1 MKFQISVLVCS
12 TVLLSGCRVYS
23 NYERPERIQ
32 TEGLYRDA
40 VTGETLAATDTTSLG
55 NMPWQQVFV
64 EPQLQSLISKALE
77 NNADLRTADL
87 AIEQVKAGL
96 RVSRLAYLPSLA
108 LGPNGAISSYDGG
121 KATKTYSLPVQ
132 ASWQIGALGSLRNAK
147 KQAEMTLLQTK
158 AARQAAQTSIIA
170 AVANLYYTLQ
180 MLDEQLRTSEETCV
194 LWDKNVI
201 AMEAMWK
208 VGGLTNSAAVAQAK
222 ANLLQL
228 RGNVAT
234 IKESIASAENA
245 LCVLLHEPPHAI
257 ERGAFRG
264 SSLPTTLSV
273 GVPLQLLS
281 GRPDVRQAEYNLA
294 AAFYATN
301 EARANFYPSLTI
313 SGSAGWTNSA
323 GGYVVNPAKVLASA
337 MASLTMPLF
346 ANGQLTANLKIKK
359 ANQEAA
365 CLAFEKQLL
374 TAGQEVSDALSAY
387 QTANEREELAQQQV
401 EQLQVAVESTN
412 ALFTHG
418 NSTSYIETLT
428 AQQTLLSAQLSLIS
442 NRFDKVQAVVSLYQ
456 ALGGGRE

>member
-64 EPQLQSLISKALE
+64 EPQLQSLINKALE

-257 ERGAFRG
+257 ERGAFQG
-264 SSLPTTLSV
+264 SSLPATLSV

>member
-1 MKFQISVLVCS
+1 M
-12 TVLLSGCRVYS
+12 YS

-64 EPQLQSLISKALE
+64 EPQLQSLINKALE

-264 SSLPTTLSV
+264 SSLPATLSV

-401 EQLQVAVESTN
+401 EQLQVAVASTN

>member
-456 ALGGGRE
+456 ALGGGRD

>member
-257 ERGAFRG
+257 ERGTFRG
-264 SSLPTTLSV
+264 SSLPATLSV

-294 AAFYATN
+294 TAFYATN

>member
-1 MKFQISVLVCS
+1 M
-12 TVLLSGCRVYS
+12 YS

-40 VTGETLAATDTTSLG
+40 VTGETLASTDTTSLG

>member
-264 SSLPTTLSV
+264 SSLPATLSV

-456 ALGGGRE
+456 ALGGGRD

>member
-257 ERGAFRG
+257 ERGTFRG
-264 SSLPTTLSV
+264 SSLPATLSV

-346 ANGQLTANLKIKK
+346 ANGQLTANLKIKI

>member
-55 NMPWQQVFV
+55 NMPWQQIFT
-64 EPQLQSLISKALE
+64 EPQLQTLINKALE

-132 ASWQIGALGSLRNAK
+132 ASWQIGALGSLRNTK

-264 SSLPTTLSV
+264 SSLPATLSV

-412 ALFTHG
+412 SLFTHG
-418 NSTSYIETLT
+418 NTTSYIETLT
-428 AQQTLLSAQLSLIS
+428 AQQSLLSAQLSLIS

>member
-1 MKFQISVLVCS
+1 
-12 TVLLSGCRVYS
+12 
-23 NYERPERIQ
+23 
-32 TEGLYRDA
+32 
-40 VTGETLAATDTTSLG
+40 
-55 NMPWQQVFV
+55 
-64 EPQLQSLISKALE
+64 
-77 NNADLRTADL
+77 
-87 AIEQVKAGL
+87 
-96 RVSRLAYLPSLA
+96 
-108 LGPNGAISSYDGG
+108 
-121 KATKTYSLPVQ
+121 
-132 ASWQIGALGSLRNAK
+132 
-147 KQAEMTLLQTK
+147 
-158 AARQAAQTSIIA
+158 
-170 AVANLYYTLQ
+170 

-264 SSLPTTLSV
+264 SSLPATLSV

>member
-245 LCVLLHEPPHAI
+245 LCVLLHQPPHAI
-257 ERGAFRG
+257 ERGTFRG
-264 SSLPTTLSV
+264 SSLPATLSV

>member
-147 KQAEMTLLQTK
+147 KQAEMTLQQTK
-158 AARQAAQTSIIA
+158 AARQAAQTSIIS

-194 LWDKNVI
+194 LWDKNVN

-264 SSLPTTLSV
+264 SSLPATLSV

>member
-257 ERGAFRG
+257 ERDAFRG
-264 SSLPTTLSV
+264 SSLPATLSV

>member
-64 EPQLQSLISKALE
+64 EPQLQSLINKALE

-264 SSLPTTLSV
+264 SSLPATLSV

-346 ANGQLTANLKIKK
+346 ANGQWTANLKIKK

>member
-1 MKFQISVLVCS
+1 M
-12 TVLLSGCRVYS
+12 YS

-121 KATKTYSLPVQ
+121 KATKTYSLPIQ

-264 SSLPTTLSV
+264 SSLPATLSV

-294 AAFYATN
+294 TAFYATN

>member
-1 MKFQISVLVCS
+1 M
-12 TVLLSGCRVYS
+12 YS

-264 SSLPTTLSV
+264 SSLPATLSV

-456 ALGGGRE
+456 ALGGGRD

>member
-64 EPQLQSLISKALE
+64 EPQLQSLINKALE

-264 SSLPTTLSV
+264 SSLPATLSV

>member
-1 MKFQISVLVCS
+1 M
-12 TVLLSGCRVYS
+12 YS

-257 ERGAFRG
+257 ERGTFRG
-264 SSLPTTLSV
+264 SSLPATLSV

-294 AAFYATN
+294 TAFYATN

>member
-147 KQAEMTLLQTK
+147 KQAEMTLQQTK

-264 SSLPTTLSV
+264 SSLPATLSV

>member
-108 LGPNGAISSYDGG
+108 LGPNGAISSYDGV

-264 SSLPTTLSV
+264 SSLPATLSV

>member
-1 MKFQISVLVCS
+1 M
-12 TVLLSGCRVYS
+12 YS

-257 ERGAFRG
+257 GRGAFRG
-264 SSLPTTLSV
+264 SSLPATLSV

-346 ANGQLTANLKIKK
+346 ANGQLTANLKIKT

-456 ALGGGRE
+456 ALGGGRD

>member
-121 KATKTYSLPVQ
+121 KATKTYSLPIQ

-264 SSLPTTLSV
+264 SSLPATLSV

-294 AAFYATN
+294 TAFYATN

>member
-147 KQAEMTLLQTK
+147 KQAEMTLQQTK

-194 LWDKNVI
+194 LWDKNVN

>member
-77 NNADLRTADL
+77 DTADLRSADL

-234 IKESIASAENA
+234 IKESTASAENA
-245 LCVLLHEPPHAI
+245 LCVLLHVPPHAI

-264 SSLPTTLSV
+264 SRLPTTLSV

>member
-1 MKFQISVLVCS
+1 M
-12 TVLLSGCRVYS
+12 YS

-40 VTGETLAATDTTSLG
+40 VTGETLAATDTSSSG
-55 NMPWQQVFV
+55 NMPWPQVFV
-64 EPQLQSLISKALE
+64 EPQLQSPIRKALE

-257 ERGAFRG
+257 ERGAFQG
-264 SSLPTTLSV
+264 SSLPATLSV

>member
-1 MKFQISVLVCS
+1 M
-12 TVLLSGCRVYS
+12 YS

-201 AMEAMWK
+201 VMEAMWK

-264 SSLPTTLSV
+264 SSLPATLSV

>member
-264 SSLPTTLSV
+264 SSLPATLSV

-456 ALGGGRE
+456 SLGGGRE

>member
-1 MKFQISVLVCS
+1 M
-12 TVLLSGCRVYS
+12 YS

-64 EPQLQSLISKALE
+64 ELQLQILISKALE

-264 SSLPTTLSV
+264 SSLPATLSV

>member
-442 NRFDKVQAVVSLYQ
+442 NRFDKVQAVVSLY
-456 ALGGGRE
+456 

>member
-108 LGPNGAISSYDGG
+108 LGRNGAISSYDGG

-264 SSLPTTLSV
+264 SSLPATLSV

>member
-264 SSLPTTLSV
+264 SSLPATLSV

-365 CLAFEKQLL
+365 CLAFENQLL

>member
-1 MKFQISVLVCS
+1 
-12 TVLLSGCRVYS
+12 
-23 NYERPERIQ
+23 
-32 TEGLYRDA
+32 
-40 VTGETLAATDTTSLG
+40 
-55 NMPWQQVFV
+55 MPWQQVFV

-264 SSLPTTLSV
+264 SSLPATLSV

>member
-1 MKFQISVLVCS
+1 M
-12 TVLLSGCRVYS
+12 YS

-257 ERGAFRG
+257 ERGTFRG
-264 SSLPTTLSV
+264 SSLPATLSV

>member
-1 MKFQISVLVCS
+1 M
-12 TVLLSGCRVYS
+12 YS

-264 SSLPTTLSV
+264 SSLPATLSV

-387 QTANEREELAQQQV
+387 QTANEREALAQQQV

>member
-64 EPQLQSLISKALE
+64 EPQLQSLINKALE

-245 LCVLLHEPPHAI
+245 LCVLLHEPPHTI

-264 SSLPTTLSV
+264 SSLPATLSV

>member
-1 MKFQISVLVCS
+1 M
-12 TVLLSGCRVYS
+12 YS

-264 SSLPTTLSV
+264 SSLPATLSV

-412 ALFTHG
+412 SLFTHG
-418 NSTSYIETLT
+418 NTTSYIETLT
-428 AQQTLLSAQLSLIS
+428 AQQSLLSAQLSLIS

>member
-264 SSLPTTLSV
+264 SSLPATLSV

-418 NSTSYIETLT
+418 NTTSYIETLT
-428 AQQTLLSAQLSLIS
+428 AQQSLLSAQLSLIS

>member
-257 ERGAFRG
+257 ERGTFRG
-264 SSLPTTLSV
+264 SSLPATLSV

-412 ALFTHG
+412 SLFTHG
-418 NSTSYIETLT
+418 NTTSYIETLT

>member
-147 KQAEMTLLQTK
+147 KQAEMNLLQTK

-264 SSLPTTLSV
+264 SSLPATLSV

-401 EQLQVAVESTN
+401 EQLQLAVESTN

>member
-1 MKFQISVLVCS
+1 M
-12 TVLLSGCRVYS
+12 YS

-264 SSLPTTLSV
+264 SSLPATLSV

>member
-1 MKFQISVLVCS
+1 M
-12 TVLLSGCRVYS
+12 YS

-121 KATKTYSLPVQ
+121 KATKTYSLPIQ

-264 SSLPTTLSV
+264 SSLPATLSV